1 MNAQVQKLA
10 EQAGLFIDINGELW
24 PRAMVAEESVI
35 VYQNF
40 AALIVRE
47 CIAICENNDFPKNPD
62 LFEHGWDGGLQN
74 AQERMM
80 NHFGVT

>member
-35 VYQNF
+35 VYQKF
-40 AALIVRE
+40 AELIVEDSLGVLIDYLEEIDKEQKTPSFIGMAMTISRIRE
-47 CIAICENNDFPKNPD
+47 
-62 LFEHGWDGGLQN
+62 
-74 AQERMM
+74 
-80 NHFGVT
+80 HFGVT